1 MFVQITNQI
10 NETDEID
17 QIDQTNQTS
26 EAKGDRQWPIAHGPL
41 PIAYYP

>member
-26 EAKGDRQWPIAHGPL
+26 EAKGDRQWPIAHGP
-41 PIAYYP
+41 